1 MKPFLQERYYDG
13 QTKRTDKKRAL
24 PKNSLI
30 SNLNLYLHEKQG
42 LQL

>member
-1 MKPFLQERYYDG
+1 MKRLLQERYYDG
-13 QTKRTDKKRAL
+13 RTKRTDKKMAL

>member
-13 QTKRTDKKRAL
+13 LTKRTDKKMAL

-30 SNLNLYLHEKQG
+30 SNLNL
-42 LQL
+42 

>member
-1 MKPFLQERYYDG
+1 MKRLLQERYYDG
-13 QTKRTDKKRAL
+13 RTKRMDKKMAL

-30 SNLNLYLHEKQG
+30 SNLNLYLHGKQG